1 MMELT
6 FCVLLS
12 VQVVLAVL
20 DPWGFP
26 YLRGVTI
33 VIQLVALRSLV
44 KLVFAPA
51 AFIELARDRRARIVH
66 GFEHATIAIL
76 RAAGVEVSEGL
87 SVARGFSIQLP
98 HRDGAYERFAEVEAA
113 ARAAIERIG
122 AGETRLAYSTKCGTS
137 WLVADVVVSL
147 AIVGLGIAAL
157 VHGIAPG
164 ITFAATVVTIVLAQ
178 RAAVPLGLLAQ
189 RAWTVSTA
197 FTAAR
202 VLSVTRTVAANG
214 RRVGY
219 DVAIEAVPRDDRAEP
234 VAMP

>member
-6 FCVLLS
+6 FYVLLS

-33 VIQLVALRSLV
+33 LIQLVALRSLA
-44 KLVFAPA
+44 KLMFAPA
-51 AFIELARDRRARIVH
+51 SFIEFARDRRARIVH

-76 RAAGVEVSEGL
+76 RAAGVEVSEGV
-87 SVARGFSIQLP
+87 SVARGFALQLP
-98 HRDGAYERFAEVEAA
+98 HKNGAYERLGMVEAA
-113 ARAAIERIG
+113 ANAAIERID
-122 AGETRLAYSTKCGTS
+122 AGETRLAYSTQCGTS
-137 WLVADVVVSL
+137 WLVSDAVISL
-147 AIVGLGIAAL
+147 AIVGMGIAAL
-157 VHGIAPG
+157 VHGIPHG
-164 ITFAATVVTIVLAQ
+164 ITFAATVVAIFLAH

-189 RAWTVSTA
+189 RAWTVSTS

-214 RRVGY
+214 KHVGY
-219 DVAIEAVPRDDRAEP
+219 DVAIEVVPRDDRAEP

>member
-1 MMELT
+1 MELA
-6 FCVLLS
+6 FYALLA
-12 VQVVLAVL
+12 VQIVLAVL

-51 AFIELARDRRARIVH
+51 WFIEIARDRRTRIVH
-66 GFEHATIAIL
+66 GLEHATIAIL
-76 RAAGVEVSEGL
+76 RASGVVVSEGL
-87 SVARGFSIQLP
+87 SVARGFTIQLP
-98 HRDGAYERFAEVEAA
+98 HENGAYERLGEVEAA
-113 ARAAIERIG
+113 ARGAIERIA
-122 AGETRLAYSTKCGTS
+122 AGESRLAYSTKCGTS
-137 WLVADVVVSL
+137 WLVADAVISL

-157 VHGIAPG
+157 VHGIPPG

-202 VLSVTRTVAANG
+202 VLSVTRTVAADG
-214 RRVGY
+214 KHVGY
-219 DVAIEAVPRDDRAEP
+219 DVAVEVVPRDDRAEP
-234 VAMP
+234 VAM

>member
-1 MMELT
+1 MMEVS
-6 FCVLLS
+6 FYALLA

-33 VIQLVALRSLV
+33 VIQLVALRSLA
-44 KLVFAPA
+44 KLAFAPA
-51 AFIELARDRRARIVH
+51 SLIELARDRRARIVH

-76 RAAGVEVSEGL
+76 RAAGAEVSEGL
-87 SVARGFSIQLP
+87 SVTRGFTIQLP
-98 HRDGAYERFAEVEAA
+98 HRNGAYERLGMVEAA
-113 ARAAIERIG
+113 ANAAIERID

-137 WLVADVVVSL
+137 WLVSDAVISL
-147 AIVGLGIAAL
+147 AIVGMGIAAL
-157 VHGIAPG
+157 VHGIPHG
-164 ITFAATVVTIVLAQ
+164 ITFAATVVAIVLAH

-202 VLSVTRTVAANG
+202 VLGVTRTVAANG
-214 RRVGY
+214 KHVGY
-219 DVAIEAVPRDDRAEP
+219 DVAIEVVPRDDRAEP